1 MGCDIHAAIEYK
13 DEKGWHALMHD
24 NKRFGKFG
32 DEDKQT
38 ARLNLNRD
46 YDLFAVLANVRNGRG
61 FAGCLT
67 STAVDSISDQRGL
80 PEDITTEAQESCWGD
95 HSDTWVSLAGILA
108 FDWTRSTT
116 HYGVVSAREFEQWDR
131 MKEWEPAPRSYCGDV
146 TGGQT
151 KKISPTKMRSHIKE
165 TVHFHY
171 TLLLL
176 LQADVGELRA
186 QPIRRRLRSW
196 TRTSTPKFP
205 GRKPTPIP
213 LDRCGRR
220 SSLQCSNSALS
231 TGRIMFGW

>member
-67 STAVDSISDQRGL
+67 STAFDSISDQRGL

-165 TVHFHY
+165 TV
-171 TLLLL
+171 
-176 LQADVGELRA
+176 GELRGA
-186 QPIRRRLRSW
+186 AYQEALEKLDPNLYTQISWEETYTYSTRQMWEKILPPMLKLGSQYGPDNVRLVMNFDS
-196 TRTSTPKFP
+196 
-205 GRKPTPIP
+205 
-213 LDRCGRR
+213 
-220 SSLQCSNSALS
+220 
-231 TGRIMFGW
+231 